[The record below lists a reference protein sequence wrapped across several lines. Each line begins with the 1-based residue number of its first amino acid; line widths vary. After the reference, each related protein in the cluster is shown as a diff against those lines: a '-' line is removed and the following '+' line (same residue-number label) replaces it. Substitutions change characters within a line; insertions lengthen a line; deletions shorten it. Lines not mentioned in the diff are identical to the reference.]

1 MRPFDPRGFFYCLTW
16 LHRHVSCN
24 KSAKPA
30 PGQNEWFSRWQ
41 GVNGSREQ
49 SPSGLRP
56 GSPPAAAFGVR
67 QPGPVFALL
76 LLLALA
82 AVALPALP
90 AAALALPW
98 QRPTTENRPA
108 ALSRGLTSLQ
118 EVSPP
123 AAVQQLQSALSGR
136 QPVVDILSPQ
146 EDATLPPGP
155 WTLKLRVHDWPL
167 VDGGDLGPGPHLVVQ
182 LDQEPPQIWTRSEGE
197 MPELTPGSHRLTVY
211 AAQPWGEAR
220 KNPGAVRQ
228 IRLHRTAANPLSLP
242 APGSPQL
249 LAVSPSGA
257 TGEEPLLLDWLLLDA
272 PLQDVGGSG
281 TQWRLR
287 VSINDDAVLLDQQTP
302 LWLRGWRPGRN
313 ALRLELLD
321 ARGEPLNPPFNSLV
335 REVNVD
341 HAEPTPRWG
350 GPQLSASELAILVG
364 EAPAAPP
371 RERPPT
377 EAGATPSSPDISGDS
392 ETGSPSPAKADPS
405 TSLAA
410 MPATEAETAPP
421 SSAMD
426 PLPASTPNTEPADR
440 ALRAVAGDPA
450 DPSDERSRPS
460 AQQEPVATPAGP
472 EPASEQEERT
482 FEPGERGEHKPTDSA
497 TAIGKE
503 QPAADT
509 RSASDTAP
517 AEQDAMAPEEPGSD
531 SGAPV
536 SANPQDTMTAASS
549 TAPPPAPAP
558 TPDAAEPI
566 PPPAND
572 MAPPTESS
580 PADRIRPSSTLAG
593 RARDLVNDDGTL
605 RRPEQRGP
613 LAGLRDWLQR

>member
-1 MRPFDPRGFFYCLTW
+1 M
-16 LHRHVSCN
+16 
-24 KSAKPA
+24 
-30 PGQNEWFSRWQ
+30 
-41 GVNGSREQ
+41 NGSREQ

-67 QPGPVFALL
+67 QLGPVFALL

-82 AVALPALP
+82 AVTLPALP

-98 QRPTTENRPA
+98 QRPTAENRPA
-108 ALSRGLTSLQ
+108 ALSSGLASLQ

-155 WTLKLRVHDWPL
+155 WILKLRVHDWPL

-249 LAVSPSGA
+249 LAVSPSGSTA
-257 TGEEPLLLDWLLLDA
+257 EEPLLLDWLLLDA

-302 LWLRGWRPGRN
+302 LWLQGWRPGRN

-335 REVNVD
+335 REVNID
-341 HAEPTPRWG
+341 QAEPTPRWG
-350 GPQLSASELAILVG
+350 GPQLSASELAILLG

-371 RERPPT
+371 RERPAT
-377 EAGATPSSPDISGDS
+377 EAGAIPFSPDVSGNGES
-392 ETGSPSPAKADPS
+392 GSPSAAKADPS
-405 TSLAA
+405 TSLSA
-410 MPATEAETAPP
+410 MPLATEAETAPP
-421 SSAMD
+421 GSVVGGLPSSI
-426 PLPASTPNTEPADR
+426 PNTEPADSATDR
-440 ALRAVAGDPA
+440 ALSSVTGDPA
-450 DPSDERSRPS
+450 DPGDERSRPS
-460 AQQEPVATPAGP
+460 PQQEPVVTPAGP
-472 EPASEQEERT
+472 EPAPEREERA
-482 FEPGERGEHKPTDSA
+482 FEPGERGEHKPADSA
-497 TAIGKE
+497 TASTGTNKE
-503 QPAADT
+503 EPAADT

-517 AEQDAMAPEEPGSD
+517 AEQEAMALEEPGSD

-536 SANPQDTMTAASS
+536 RAKPQDTMTAASS

-558 TPDAAEPI
+558 TPDAAERI

-572 MAPPTESS
+572 MAPPTDNSD
-580 PADRIRPSSTLAG
+580 ADRIRPASTLAG

-613 LAGLRDWLQR
+613 LAGLRDWLKR